1 MKKVVVLIL
10 LICTCAV
17 SLFAA
22 TLVKVGEV
30 DDFGDPTGKSYL
42 TFDQDL
48 SGTFKNSSTNGSL
61 KWNIVIDS
69 KSGTSYFVLK
79 ENGKDVDVTTSARSS
94 YYIDSSIYY
103 TVSFKRAS
111 DGFIKTMYGR
121 LETTETYKMN
131 ALFLYGDGWFGYYE
145 WDCRDFFSSDESFKV
160 SIKSDYGSYTLGTL
174 DMSEFL
180 SLVYDDSPYNDGIK
194 LMEKGRYQEA
204 LKVFEEY
211 KTNDAAS
218 YAHFKTDEQVEKCK
232 NELEKTGSYFVGRLG
247 PSGGYVFYDCDADN
261 DSGNADGLVSF
272 ECGWRY
278 LEASPVDLR
287 VVGGVPTVDSTVSGY
302 DNARNCYIF
311 GYYRT
316 SANGSNQLV
325 GTSTSIGTGKSN
337 TQKLVDAMGTRA
349 YTSPL
354 SNNSETTAD
363 YAARLCSI
371 LEYKHDG
378 EVYTDWF
385 LPSKDEL
392 NLMYENL
399 YGNGLGSFA
408 DDYYRSSSEDNAGYA
423 WVQYFASG
431 YQYDGY
437 RDSDNCVRPIRAF

>member
-1 MKKVVVLIL
+1 MKKMFVLFVLFLAVVP
-10 LICTCAV
+10 
-17 SLFAA
+17 LFAA
-22 TLVKVGEV
+22 TLVKVDEV
-30 DDFGDPTGKSYL
+30 DDFGDPTGKSHL

-48 SGTFKNSSTNGSL
+48 SGTFKNSSTSGSL
-61 KWNIVIDS
+61 QWNIVIDP
-69 KSGTSYFVLK
+69 KNGTAYFVLK

-94 YYIDSSIYY
+94 YYVDSSIYY
-103 TVSFKRAS
+103 TVSFKKAS
-111 DGFIKTMYGR
+111 DGSIKTMYGK

-211 KTNDAAS
+211 KANDAAS

-261 DSGNADGLVSF
+261 ESGNADGLVSS

-278 LEASPVDLR
+278 LEATPADLR
-287 VVGGVPTVDSTVSGY
+287 IEDGKPTVDSTASGY
-302 DNARNCYIF
+302 DSAKNWWIF

-316 SANGSNQLV
+316 PASGSNQV
-325 GTSTSIGTGKSN
+325 IGTNTSIGSGESN
-337 TQKLVDAMGTRA
+337 TQKLVEAMGDNA
-349 YTSPL
+349 YTWYDGGG
-354 SNNSETTAD
+354 TTAD

-371 LEYKHDG
+371 LKYEHDG
-378 EVYTDWF
+378 VVYTDWF
-385 LPSKDEL
+385 LPSRDEL
-392 NLMYENL
+392 DLMYENL
-399 YGNGLGSFA
+399 RRNGLGQFA
-408 DDYYRSSSEDNAGYA
+408 AGSYWSSSESNASNAWLRYFNGGSQYDNYRYLDNA
-423 WVQYFASG
+423 
-431 YQYDGY
+431 
-437 RDSDNCVRPIRAF
+437 VRPIRAF